1 MTDCARRRLI
11 VAASLI
17 SAFLLTVDV
26 GAQGPDDPPPLTLAS
41 ALAQARLYSQPLL
54 TALTA
59 AQMATE
65 DRVQARAALLPSVNG
80 FSQYIHTQPN
90 GTSSGVFVSNDGPQV
105 YNTWA
110 NAHADIFAPQ
120 KWADYRASAAAEA
133 VARARADVA
142 TRGLV
147 ATVVQNYYGL
157 VAAGRKVAS
166 AQQSLAE
173 ATQFLDIT
181 GKQEQA
187 GEVAHAD
194 VVKAQIQVSQRQRDA
209 QDAELAALKARLA
222 LSVLVYPDFRD
233 RFSVVDDLQV
243 VAPPPPLDA
252 VKSAAGSS
260 NPDLR
265 VAQATVDQ
273 ERSSALSAKS
283 AFLPSVSF
291 DYFYGINANQF
302 AAFNPDGERLLGSA
316 WQAQATVPLWNWGAT
331 QSKLRQA
338 QLRVR
343 QAQSDL
349 TLTER
354 QLLANV
360 NVFHA
365 EAQIAFSQVDSLR
378 ASRDLA
384 AESLRLTLLR
394 YQAGE
399 VTALE
404 VVDAQ
409 TTLTQARIA
418 YDDGLVR
425 YRVAL
430 AALQTLTGSLP

>member
-1 MTDCARRRLI
+1 
-11 VAASLI
+11 
-17 SAFLLTVDV
+17 
-26 GAQGPDDPPPLTLAS
+26 
-41 ALAQARLYSQPLL
+41 
-54 TALTA
+54 
-59 AQMATE
+59 
-65 DRVQARAALLPSVNG
+65 
-80 FSQYIHTQPN
+80 
-90 GTSSGVFVSNDGPQV
+90 
-105 YNTWA
+105 
-110 NAHADIFAPQ
+110 
-120 KWADYRASAAAEA
+120 
-133 VARARADVA
+133 
-142 TRGLV
+142 
-147 ATVVQNYYGL
+147 
-157 VAAGRKVAS
+157 
-166 AQQSLAE
+166 
-173 ATQFLDIT
+173 
-181 GKQEQA
+181 
-187 GEVAHAD
+187 
-194 VVKAQIQVSQRQRDA
+194 
-209 QDAELAALKARLA
+209 
-222 LSVLVYPDFRD
+222 
-233 RFSVVDDLQV
+233 
-243 VAPPPPLDA
+243 

-365 EAQIAFSQVDSLR
+365 EAQTAFSQVDSLR